1 MHCSSLS
8 FILLL
13 FLSFHHMSYSLHQ
26 ITISSNTDLQNTT
39 YRYNA
44 SLDNTHVHYILSDT
58 TSLRIECMGNTNS
71 TSLLCQND
79 SCPAAVQP
87 MGTNLKVLLLNS
99 THELESFYTCISNTS
114 NITVQV
120 LFGRRPVITTSNDT
134 TLFVAEKERLV
145 LEVGVDSLPQASWQW
160 FLNSEMNFTDVT
172 TDLVLLIESFN
183 SSFVGNYTFQAMN
196 RLGSNY
202 TSFFVYL
209 GIAPKNISQNI
220 STSYPLEDSNVR
232 LLVELNPIPM
242 PFPTVNWYFN
252 TSVIS
257 SADYDISSY
266 TYNDRQ
272 YFTLDILSI
281 SRNLTGIYT
290 VEVIN
295 IFDSVNS
302 SFDVTIG
309 NKPENRVLNNNQT
322 YITNSSVTL
331 HCNNTADPSVEN
343 ISCDMWRFRNT
354 TLLCDMRYNI
364 SGTSLSIPSVQLS
377 DAGVYTCTPSNL
389 YGNISIPFYLTVHSY
404 PEFNP
409 VGNRSIRISSTET
422 FNLTCSAR
430 GTPTPQIEWLR
441 GDTDRVTDRV
451 YTTHTDTD
459 ITSVLTANAT
469 ENTTYTC
476 IAVSN
481 VTTQPGVT
489 NTIRIM
495 SYYNVSIIPPV
506 ISTTLPPTYPVSP
519 VIPFLYD
526 SFVFTGLFCVAI
538 LFLICIAIALA
549 VVCLLQQR
557 FRSVKIVELNS
568 PRRLSQSLELTI
580 IHPNDNFQTLVP
592 KEYAMLDSL
601 SETGIVLD
609 VKVSEIAKYIE
620 SLKANDKLGFSDQYE
635 IIRRRSP
642 EHSSTIGDMHDNIS
656 KNRYKNIFCYDHSR
670 VKLTPLDDSHNDF
683 IHANFI
689 DGYSRDKE
697 YIATQGPLEN
707 TIDDMWRM
715 VWEYKCTSIVMLT
728 RCMENLKRKCALYW
742 VEEGRK
748 VFFQIA
754 VTHVSTTQLVDYSI
768 TKLTVQPVDYTG
780 EKLDVCLFQFISWPD
795 FGTPDSPAP
804 LLHFRNKIREHHPYN
819 SSNPMVVHCSAGVG
833 RSGTFIAL
841 DMELQ
846 KAAMEDKINPFARVL
861 ELRDFRN
868 YLVQTEGQYI
878 FLHDAILEGILFGY
892 EDTPVD
898 ELHLLIDNLLKEDPE
913 AKKTGFEL
921 DFKALTSG
929 KIDPRLFSDGNLP
942 VNMKKNRSAQILPF
956 NKNRVKLTMTPGV
969 DGSDYINASM
979 IDSYA
984 YRNVFIVAQAPM
996 DVTICDFWRMIFE
1009 RNVQTVI
1016 MLCNL
1021 VEHKTEVCAK
1031 YWPEM
1036 GEELDLDFVLITN
1049 EGEEEN
1055 DELKIV
1061 ERDLK
1066 VEYKKL
1072 KSSRVIK
1079 HYNFLSWYD
1088 NRFPDNFNGLIELL
1102 DIANECTTQNNKSP
1116 ILVHCT
1122 TGVGRSGIFCSLY
1135 NSIEQAT
1142 FEECVNLF
1150 YVIKKLRLQRIH
1162 TIQSLQQYQFSY
1174 QALTECLRAI
1184 EEKDN

>member
-1 MHCSSLS
+1 MGN
-8 FILLL
+8 I
-13 FLSFHHMSYSLHQ
+13 
-26 ITISSNTDLQNTT
+26 N
-39 YRYNA
+39 R
-44 SLDNTHVHYILSDT
+44 
-58 TSLRIECMGNTNS
+58 TSLQ
-71 TSLLCQND
+71 CQNN
-79 SCPAAVQP
+79 SCPAAVIP
-87 MGTNLKVLLLNS
+87 VGNTLKVLLLNS
-99 THELESFYTCISNTS
+99 THELESTYICISNTS

-120 LFGRRPVITTSNDT
+120 LFGRIPVIRTSNGT
-134 TLFVAEKERLV
+134 TLFVAENERLV
-145 LEVGVDSLPQASWQW
+145 LKVGVDSQTQASLQW
-160 FLNSEMNFTDVT
+160 YFNSETNFTNT
-172 TDLVLLIESFN
+172 TTESELLIESFN
-183 SSFVGNYTFQAMN
+183 SNFVGNYTLEAMN
-196 RLGSNY
+196 QFGPISK
-202 TSFFVYL
+202 SFYVSI
-209 GIAPKNISQNI
+209 GIAPRIISQNI
-220 STSYPLEDSNVR
+220 STTYPFEGSNV
-232 LLVELNPIPM
+232 LLLIELDPIPM
-242 PFPTVNWYFN
+242 PSPTVIWCFN
-252 TSVIS
+252 TTQVTS
-257 SADYDISSY
+257 SADYTISNY

-281 SRNLTGIYT
+281 SRNLTAIYT
-290 VEVIN
+290 VKVMN

-309 NKPENRVLNNNQT
+309 NKPENRVLNSNQT

-331 HCNNTADPSVEN
+331 QCNNTADPSVDI

-354 TLLCDMRYNI
+354 TLCGSGYNI
-364 SGTSLSIPSVQLS
+364 TGTSLEILIVQLS
-377 DAGVYTCTPSNL
+377 DAGVYTCTPSNI
-389 YGNISIPFYLTVHSY
+389 YGNISIPFHLTIHTR
-404 PEFNP
+404 P
-409 VGNRSIRISSTET
+409 VFCLVTDRYIRVNSTDT

-430 GTPTPQIEWLR
+430 GIPTPQIEWLR
-441 GDTDRVTDRV
+441 GNTTLTNRVS
-451 YTTHTDTD
+451 YTDTD
-459 ITSVLTANAT
+459 TDTLITSVLTDNAT

-476 IAVSN
+476 IAVST
-481 VTTQPGVT
+481 VTIKPGEAKIVR
-489 NTIRIM
+489 IR
-495 SYYNVSIIPPV
+495 SQYDVSIIPHV
-506 ISTTLPPTYPVSP
+506 ITATPPTTPPVSP

-557 FRSVKIVELNS
+557 FRSVKIVELDS
-568 PRRLSQSLELTI
+568 PQRFSQNLELTI

-620 SLKANDKLGFSDQYE
+620 SLRANDKLGFSDQYDL
-635 IIRRRSP
+635 IRRRSP
-642 EHSSTIGDMHDNIS
+642 EHSSSIGGVLDNIS

-689 DGYSRDKE
+689 DGYTRDKE

-728 RCMENLKRKCALYW
+728 RCMENLKRKCTLYW

-754 VTHVSTTQLVDYSI
+754 VTHVSNTQLVDYSI
-768 TKLTVQPVDYTG
+768 TKLSVQPIDYTG

-795 FGTPDSPAP
+795 FGTPDSPAA
-804 LLHFRNKIREHHPYN
+804 LLHFRNKIREYHPYN

-846 KAAMEDKINPFARVL
+846 KAAMEDMINPFARVL

-892 EDTPVD
+892 EDTPID
-898 ELHLLIDNLLKEDPE
+898 ELHVLIDNLLKVDPE
-913 AKKTGFEL
+913 AEKTGFEL

-929 KIDPRLFSDGNLP
+929 KIDPRQFSDGNLP
-942 VNMKKNRSAQILPF
+942 MNMKKNRSAQILPY
-956 NKNRVKLTMTPGV
+956 NKNRVKLTMTPGI
-969 DGSDYINASM
+969 DGSDYINASL

-996 DVTICDFWRMIFE
+996 DSTICDFWRMIFE
-1009 RNVQTVI
+1009 RNVHTVI
-1016 MLCNL
+1016 MLCDL

-1036 GEELDLDFVLITN
+1036 GEELDLDVVLITN

-1055 DELKIV
+1055 TELKIT

-1072 KSSRVIK
+1072 KSSRIIK
-1079 HYNFLSWYD
+1079 HYNFLGWFD

-1102 DIANECTTQNNKSP
+1102 DIANECSTQNNKAP

-1142 FEECVNLF
+1142 LEECVNLF

>member
-1 MHCSSLS
+1 MT
-8 FILLL
+8 
-13 FLSFHHMSYSLHQ
+13 Y
-26 ITISSNTDLQNTT
+26 NT
-39 YRYNA
+39 
-44 SLDNTHVHYILSDT
+44 SEHTHIHYILSDT
-58 TSLRIECMGNTNS
+58 TSLQIGCVGNIS
-71 TSLLCQND
+71 RTSLLCQNNP
-79 SCPAAVQP
+79 CPAAVISS
-87 MGTNLKVLLLNS
+87 GTNLQVLLLNS
-99 THELESFYTCISNTS
+99 THELESIYSCVSQNTS

-120 LFGRRPVITTSNDT
+120 LFGLKPVINTNNDT
-134 TLFVAEKERLV
+134 TLYIAENERLV
-145 LEVGVDSLPQASWQW
+145 LEVRVDSLPEASLQW
-160 FLNSEMNFTDVT
+160 FLNSEIYFTNT
-172 TDLVLLIESFN
+172 TVLLVESFN
-183 SSFVGNYTFQAMN
+183 STFVGNYTLKATN
-196 RLGSNY
+196 VLGSNF
-202 TSFFVYL
+202 TSFCVSL
-209 GIAPKNISQNI
+209 GIAPVIISQNI
-220 STSYPLEDSNVR
+220 STPYPLEDSNVR
-232 LLVELNPIPM
+232 LLIELDSIPV
-242 PFPTVNWYFN
+242 PSPTVNWYFN
-252 TSVIS
+252 TSKVTS
-257 SADYDISSY
+257 SADYNI
-266 TYNDRQ
+266 YNDTR
-272 YFTLDILSI
+272 YFTLEILSI

-290 VEVIN
+290 FKVMN

-309 NKPENRVLNNNQT
+309 NKPENRVLNSNQT
-322 YITNSSVTL
+322 YIANSSVTL
-331 HCNNTADPSVEN
+331 HCNNSADPSVKN

-354 TLLCDMRYNI
+354 TLCGVRYNVT
-364 SGTSLSIPSVQLS
+364 GTSLRIPLVELS
-377 DAGVYTCTPSNL
+377 DAGVYTCTPSNV
-389 YGNISIPFYLTVHSY
+389 YGNINIPFYLTIHSH
-404 PEFNP
+404 PEFSL
-409 VGNRSIRISSTET
+409 VTNRYLRVNSTDL

-430 GTPTPQIEWLR
+430 GIPTPQIEWLR
-441 GDTDRVTDRV
+441 GDTILTDRATV
-451 YTTHTDTD
+451 SYNNTQIISVITDNT
-459 ITSVLTANAT
+459 T
-469 ENTTYTC
+469 ENTTYMC

-481 VTTQPGVT
+481 VTIQPGVT
-489 NTIRIM
+489 ETIRIR
-495 SYYNVSIIPPV
+495 SNYSVSILPPIVTPTIP
-506 ISTTLPPTYPVSP
+506 STLPLSP

-568 PRRLSQSLELTI
+568 PQRNSQNLEMTI

-635 IIRRRSP
+635 LIRRRSP
-642 EHSSTIGDMHDNIS
+642 EHSSSIGDMHDNVS

-683 IHANFI
+683 IHANFV
-689 DGYSRDKE
+689 DGYTRDKE

-742 VEEGRK
+742 VEEGKK

-754 VTHVSTTQLVDYSI
+754 VTHISSTQLVDYSI
-768 TKLTVQPVDYTG
+768 TKLSVQPVDYTG

-795 FGTPDSPAP
+795 FGTPDSPAA
-804 LLHFRNKIREHHPYN
+804 LLHFRNKIREYHPYN

-846 KAAMEDKINPFARVL
+846 KAAVEDKINPFSRVL

-868 YLVQTEGQYI
+868 YLVQTESQYI

-892 EDTPVD
+892 EDTPVE
-898 ELHLLIDNLLKEDPE
+898 ELHVLIDNLMKVDPE
-913 AKKTGFEL
+913 AGKTGFEL

-929 KIDPRLFSDGNLP
+929 KIDSRQFSDGNLL
-942 VNMKKNRSAQILPF
+942 VNMKKNRSAQMLPF
-956 NKNRVKLTMTPGV
+956 NKNRVKLTMTPGI
-969 DGSDYINASM
+969 DGSDYINASL

-984 YRNVFIVAQAPM
+984 LKNVFIVAQAPM

-1009 RNVQTVI
+1009 RNVHTII

-1021 VEHKTEVCAK
+1021 IEHKTEVCAK
-1031 YWPEM
+1031 YWPEI
-1036 GEELDLDFVLITN
+1036 GEELDLDFVIITN

-1055 DELKIV
+1055 DELKIM

-1079 HYNFLSWYD
+1079 HYNFLGWFD

-1102 DIANECTTQNNKSP
+1102 DIANECSTQDNKAP

-1142 FEECVNLF
+1142 FEGYVNLF

-1174 QALTECLRAI
+1174 QALTECLRAL